1 VSRNEVPDLLV
12 FWEVL
17 NQEARSGES
26 GGCIAVADL
35 DIYRCIIA
43 LFNEKERALATLDSI
58 GDAVISTDVS
68 GRVTTSTLRQSG

>member
-1 VSRNEVPDLLV
+1 MPDLLV

-26 GGCIAVADL
+26 VGCIAVADL

-58 GDAVISTDVS
+58 DAVISTDVS